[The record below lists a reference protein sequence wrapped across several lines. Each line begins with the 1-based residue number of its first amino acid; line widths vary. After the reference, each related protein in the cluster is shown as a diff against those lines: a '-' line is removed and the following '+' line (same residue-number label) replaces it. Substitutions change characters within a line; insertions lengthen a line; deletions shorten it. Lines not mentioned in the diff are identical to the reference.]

1 MKFLLIN
8 IIILTVYLNG
18 KKFKVFVSFL
28 FFKSAKQNRA
38 LQTIYNLGDEIILPR
53 EIYV

>member
-8 IIILTVYLNG
+8 IIFLTVYLNG
-18 KKFKVFVSFL
+18 NKFKVFIPFL
-28 FFKSAKQNRA
+28 FYKSAKQNRA
-38 LQTIYNLGDEIILPR
+38 LKTIYNLGDEIILPR